1 MKVLLATVL
10 AASFVA
16 ASTPVAAKG
25 GPLSSKYYVKLGP
38 SEYSLKKNQII
49 AKANTVSTGA
59 AYGLGFWILPV
70 KTVSKWSSILH
81 KGRQNNERG
90 PAALFYPGLTR
101 IHFRMATQRN
111 FNDGCDPNAALALK
125 RWSHVFIQ
133 VAKGTAQVYVNGK
146 LDNTCKIGPLLKPN
160 TAQVYSGSP
169 WNLPA
174 AARLRNVRLYKK
186 NLNALAIIKEMN
198 ATKTVSRPP
207 LKGKKTQ

>member
-1 MKVLLATVL
+1 LSVALLGDVYSELTGGEPGIGELMKVLLATVL

-25 GPLSSKYYVKLGP
+25 GPLSSKYYVKLGT
-38 SEYSLKKNQII
+38 SKYSLKKNQII

-70 KTVSKWSSILH
+70 KTVSTWSSILH

-111 FNDGCDPNAALALK
+111 FNDGCDSNAALALK
-125 RWSHVFIQ
+125 RWSMCSS
-133 VAKGTAQVYVNGK
+133 K
-146 LDNTCKIGPLLKPN
+146 
-160 TAQVYSGSP
+160 
-169 WNLPA
+169 
-174 AARLRNVRLYKK
+174 
-186 NLNALAIIKEMN
+186 
-198 ATKTVSRPP
+198 RPRVP
-207 LKGKKTQ
+207 PRSM